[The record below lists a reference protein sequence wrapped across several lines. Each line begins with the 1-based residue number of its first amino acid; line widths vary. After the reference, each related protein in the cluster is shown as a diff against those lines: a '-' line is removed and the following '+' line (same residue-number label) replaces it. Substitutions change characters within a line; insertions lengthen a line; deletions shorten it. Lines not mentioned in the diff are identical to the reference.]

1 MQKRTTTILL
11 NGEPHEIF
19 ADNATALR
27 YEEAGGD
34 FRSFDEK
41 PLSNLATFIRANL
54 VNPGAFKS
62 SIDVVNALDDMQET
76 MNIVTEIIQGSS
88 LFSPGTKKK
97 LGESGES
104 VGSGLAALSAGG

>member
-1 MQKRTTTILL
+1 MEKRTTTILL
-11 NGEPHEIF
+11 DGQPFEIF

-34 FRSFDEK
+34 FRRFDEK

-54 VNPGAFKS
+54 VDSAAFAS
-62 SIDVVNALDDMQET
+62 SVEVINALDDIQAT
-76 MNIVTEIIQGSS
+76 MAVVTEIIQGSR

-97 LGESGES
+97 PGENGES
-104 VGSGLAALSAGG
+104 VESGPVALSAGG